1 MRKFNRFARRKL
13 AATRFLERMVE
24 TRADLFVHWQLGM
37 IGAFA

>member
-1 MRKFNRFARRKL
+1 MRSGSH
-13 AATRFLERMVE
+13 AAALFLERLVK